1 MGRVS
6 VTEWIVVALVALV
19 FIAIALD
26 LREMRLAKRRG
37 SRERR
42 RFGLVF
48 YIAAAL
54 LLLWL
59 IITGNGAMI
68 LNPNAPLK

>member
-1 MGRVS
+1 MS
-6 VTEWIVVALVALV
+6 THEWIVVALSAGV

-26 LREMRLAKRRG
+26 LRETWLAKKHG

-42 RFGLVF
+42 RFSVAF
-48 YIAAAL
+48 YAAAVL
-54 LLLWL
+54 LLLAL

-68 LNPNAPLK
+68 LNRNAPLK